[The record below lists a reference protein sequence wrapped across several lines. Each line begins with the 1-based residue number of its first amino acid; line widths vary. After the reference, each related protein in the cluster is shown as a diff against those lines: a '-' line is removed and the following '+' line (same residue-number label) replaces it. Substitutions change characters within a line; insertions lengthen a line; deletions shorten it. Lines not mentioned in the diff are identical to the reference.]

1 MLGSEVAWD
10 LRGEGE
16 AGHPQARTVTEVA
29 IDMPDAV
36 EFLENGRHFESA
48 GVLDR
53 ALESYA
59 SAAETAVD
67 PALAAEALTHQ
78 SRVHRCRSEW
88 ESALES
94 ARRAQELART
104 ANLGG
109 MLAEAAIAE
118 GNVLICRGEY
128 QPAQRLFEQVLAM
141 SDDPRVRGIAL
152 QNIGSIM
159 AQQGNL
165 GAAERSFAES
175 FGCFR
180 RAGYRLGEATA
191 LNNQG
196 RVALDRGDAALALQ
210 VLEQAIVVA
219 RAVGY
224 TELIALA
231 TVNIAEALVARG
243 ELARAEETASTAL
256 GYFASSGNRWRE
268 IECLRIIGAINE
280 RLGGVADA
288 VRCYDRALC
297 LARELGAQR
306 DVDVLRDCL
315 TRLGAAEVQPVGTGA
330 RDRGRRL
337 PA

>member
-1 MLGSEVAWD
+1 
-10 LRGEGE
+10 
-16 AGHPQARTVTEVA
+16 
-29 IDMPDAV
+29 MPDAV

-231 TVNIAEALVARG
+231 TVNIAE
-243 ELARAEETASTAL
+243 STAL